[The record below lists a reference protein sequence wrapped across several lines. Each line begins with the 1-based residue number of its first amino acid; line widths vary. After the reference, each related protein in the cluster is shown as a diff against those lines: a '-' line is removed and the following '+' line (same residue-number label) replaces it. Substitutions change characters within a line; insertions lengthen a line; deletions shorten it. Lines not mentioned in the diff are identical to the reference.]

1 MGTLGLH
8 SSESQDHNLQ
18 EEIPATALILIPNLA
33 QEANKLQTD
42 TPGCF
47 PNPQQGLRGKS
58 VIYPCVSPYV

>member
-1 MGTLGLH
+1 MSEVQAWLLFFYFSAFTVGTLGLR

-33 QEANKLQTD
+33 QETNKPQTN

-47 PNPQQGLRGKS
+47 PNP
-58 VIYPCVSPYV
+58 